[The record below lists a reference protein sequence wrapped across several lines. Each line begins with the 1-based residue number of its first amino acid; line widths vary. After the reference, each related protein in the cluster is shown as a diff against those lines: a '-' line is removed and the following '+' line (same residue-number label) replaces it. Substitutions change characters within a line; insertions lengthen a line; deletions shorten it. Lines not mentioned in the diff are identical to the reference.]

1 MELFD
6 LIINILEFYLI
17 LYFTNQLLNIKL
29 NKLKMWIF
37 VIGQVIIFEIITNYL
52 IYEGFF
58 DLLFILIVY
67 IYISSYKLNSNFYE
81 EIYVTFLPI
90 TVIMYV
96 NNLILD
102 ITVLIKNDNVINIL
116 NNSYIYIFLVIIS
129 KIIFVLIMQIIV
141 KYRKNYDTYFKEK
154 EGLYLAFSIIIL
166 HIISI
171 VLGFYQLLN
180 INYIVYNLI
189 LNASLALFLINNIV
203 SFINILKDKDILKN
217 MELNSRIIESENKRY
232 TDLMKVNEEIKQI
245 KHNFKHIL
253 IPILL
258 NIEKG
263 KTEDAIK
270 LINETQSSL
279 DTMDR
284 IHITNDSVLDYHLNI
299 LNKNIQKDITLKC
312 NYNIVNK
319 RKIKDKD
326 FSVLIGNL
334 FENAIE
340 HCSGNNKRIN
350 ISIHNINEYYKI
362 EIENTI
368 NNDVDLDYMQSSKKS
383 NNHGYGIST
392 IKEIVKN
399 NDGFIYFKL
408 YENMF
413 KVSILLP
420 TCQFYLYSK
429 K

>member
-6 LIINILEFYLI
+6 LLINILEFYLI

-232 TDLMKVNEEIKQI
+232 TDLMKVNEETKQI

-399 NDGFIYFKL
+399 NDGFIDFKL

-420 TCQFYLYSK
+420 TC
-429 K
+429 